1 LSEKLTY
8 QLIRLQEEMPQEQTK
23 PLTVVQEDI
32 ETSWRVILF
41 NDEEHTFDEVINQ
54 IIKATRCSKARAEEL
69 TNEVHFQGKANVYEG
84 SFMECMKVS
93 GILQEIALVTE
104 IEG

>member
-1 LSEKLTY
+1 MLTHT
-8 QLIRLQEEMPQEQTK
+8 LNHLTSEMPQEQTQAS
-23 PLTVVQEDI
+23 PELSEEI

-54 IIKATRCSKARAEEL
+54 IIKATACSRARAEEL
-69 TNEVHFQGKANVYEG
+69 TNEVHFKGKANVYEG
-84 SFMECMKVS
+84 SFTECLRVS
-93 GILQEIALVTE
+93 GILQEIALITE